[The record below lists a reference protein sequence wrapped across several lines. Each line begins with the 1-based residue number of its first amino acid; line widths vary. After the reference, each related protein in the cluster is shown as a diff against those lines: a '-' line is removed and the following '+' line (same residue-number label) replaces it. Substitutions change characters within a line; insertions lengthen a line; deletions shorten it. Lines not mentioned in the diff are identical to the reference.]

1 MKRTWMAMA
10 VWALCALLAAI
21 TAQAQ
26 DPAGSGQGTTSS
38 DQTHWYSP
46 ARFKKLN
53 PVPYVKK
60 PIDYLKS
67 DSSKTAN
74 DQLAAN
80 SDEERHLTAQL
91 QSHGLLPSHTDLKTM
106 CSDFK
111 TLDDC
116 VAALHA
122 SHNAGI
128 KFDCLK
134 WNVTAVAPNGA
145 AKICTEPD
153 SSRPVTLERAIHA
166 LKPDADSREEAKT
179 ALRQARE
186 NIADAK

>member
-1 MKRTWMAMA
+1 MKRSWMTMA
-10 VWALCALLAAI
+10 AGALCALLAAI
-21 TAQAQ
+21 TVQAQ

-38 DQTHWYSP
+38 DPSHWYSP

-60 PIDYLKS
+60 PIDYLRS
-67 DSSKTAN
+67 DSKTAD

-91 QSHGLLPSHTDLKTM
+91 QSHGLLPSHTDLKTT

-111 TLDDC
+111 ALDDC

-122 SHNAGI
+122 SHNVGV

-134 WNVTAVAPNGA
+134 WSMTAEKPDGA
-145 AKICTEPD
+145 SKICQEPD
-153 SSRPVTLERAIHA
+153 YGHPVTLERAIRG
-166 LKPDADSREEAKT
+166 LKPDADAREEAKT

-186 NIADAK
+186 NISDAK

>member
-1 MKRTWMAMA
+1 MKKPWMAMA
-10 VWALCALLAAI
+10 AGALFALLAAI
-21 TAQAQ
+21 TVQAQ
-26 DPAGSGQGTTSS
+26 DPAGSSQGTTSS
-38 DQTHWYSP
+38 DPSHWYSP

-60 PIDYLKS
+60 PIDYLRS
-67 DSSKTAN
+67 DSKTAD

-91 QSHGLLPSHTDLKTM
+91 QSHGLLPSHTDLKTT

-111 TLDDC
+111 GLDDC

-122 SHNAGI
+122 SHNVGI
-128 KFDCLK
+128 KFVCLK
-134 WNVTAVAPNGA
+134 WNVTAVAPDGA
-145 AKICTEPD
+145 AKTCTEPE
-153 SSRPVTLERAIHA
+153 SSRSVTLERAIRA
-166 LKPDADSREEAKT
+166 LKPDADAREEAKT

-186 NIADAK
+186 NISDAK

>member
-1 MKRTWMAMA
+1 MKRLSMAMA
-10 VWALCALLAAI
+10 VGTLCASLAAI
-21 TAQAQ
+21 TVQAQ
-26 DPAGSGQGTTSS
+26 DPAGSGPGATSS
-38 DQTHWYSP
+38 DPAHWYSP

-60 PIDYLKS
+60 PIDYLRS
-67 DSSKTAN
+67 DSKTAS

-80 SDEERHLTAQL
+80 NDEERHLTAQL
-91 QSHGLLPSHTDLKTM
+91 QSHGLLPSHTDLKAT

-111 TLDDC
+111 DLDDC

-122 SHNAGI
+122 SHNVGI

-134 WNVTAVAPNGA
+134 WNVTAVAPDGA
-145 AKICTEPD
+145 AKTCTAPE
-153 SSRPVTLERAIHA
+153 SSRPVSLERAIRA
-166 LKPDADSREEAKT
+166 LKPDADAREEAKT